1 MGKFGEISAS
11 VDGGLSGVSRV
22 RGHGRSGS
30 NTDSGSASMC
40 GKCFRCSSKLLLIK
54 SRKIR
59 LENINRKKWKI
70 PFNWQSKDRNLII
83 LVKTKTLLVL
93 GMPLFLLSCPLVFGV
108 PKWKLRVSLLSWIC
122 CLSLTITLLPRRKTL
137 AKPSYVLLV
146 VILNDNIGF

>member
-1 MGKFGEISAS
+1 MVKFGEIDSA
-11 VDGGLSGVSRV
+11 DTRAGKFLL
-22 RGHGRSGS
+22 
-30 NTDSGSASMC
+30 ASMGGWAEC
-40 GKCFRCSSKLLLIK
+40 PACADTGDQGQIRIQVRQVCVENV
-54 SRKIR
+54 RKIR

-70 PFNWQSKDRNLII
+70 PFNWQSKHRNLII
-83 LVKTKTLLVL
+83 LVKTKTPLVL

-146 VILNDNIGF
+146 VI